1 MAWSKDSSDEQSPAR
16 NFTAGD
22 PELGPRDLIRKLLAV
37 LTVGSLAVVFAT
49 TDGENIQA
57 VVLPVALVYACW
69 WATGPLPALTFVRPP
84 AIAGGS

>member
-1 MAWSKDSSDEQSPAR
+1 M
-16 NFTAGD
+16 
-22 PELGPRDLIRKLLAV
+22 
-37 LTVGSLAVVFAT
+37 VFAT